1 MSSSQLPWV
10 AMSVK
15 KRIGVLNDMWQ
26 RAEKLHRTATREK
39 YEREAVYIY
48 GRLRETWER
57 ALEEVLLG
65 GGVERF
71 RNSVESQRVRH
82 LSDITDEDCSA
93 LGEGMTKSSRWLAGH
108 DQAAAENVSVPNPD
122 ELQEDISA
130 LEVWVSRINRRRK
143 SR

>member
-1 MSSSQLPWV
+1 MALPARPGEVDLGSKIRQEWLIPIIV
-10 AMSVK
+10 ITAFVLIVFAGI
-15 KRIGVLNDMWQ
+15 IGF
-26 RAEKLHRTATREK
+26 A
-39 YEREAVYIY
+39 AVYIY

-65 GGVERF
+65 GVVERF